1 MAELEKQGYERKA
14 TTGATLKRTLSE
26 FKEDNLGDYA
36 AGLTY
41 YAVLAIFPALIAMVS
56 VIGLFGDPATVT
68 RTLTDIVQQVAPE
81 GATAVQGPIEQV
93 TANRG
98 GAGIG
103 LVIGIL
109 LALSSASSYVGAF
122 MRASN
127 VIYEVDE
134 GRPFWKLRPLQ
145 MLVTFVC
152 VMLLAISALAV
163 VATGPLAE
171 AVGSA
176 IGLGDTAVTIYS
188 IAKWPILLLIVS
200 FLISLLYYTAPN
212 AKLPSF
218 KFITLGGVVAVVVW
232 VVASLLFGLYVA
244 NFGSYNKTYGT
255 LGGIIGF
262 LVWLWITNQAILL
275 GAQLNA
281 ERERSNQIEAGVPGA
296 ERDIKLPERD
306 APKPKQQSKTA

>member
-56 VIGLFGDPATVT
+56 VVGLFGDPATVT
-68 RTLTDIVQQVAPE
+68 KTLTDIVQQVAPE

-93 TANRG
+93 TSNRG

-171 AVGSA
+171 AIGSA